1 MWRGHL
7 PLFELH
13 GCKHGKGGNSWSLLM
28 FKWKWSQTIYSLWIY
43 EIEIHKHLENI
54 WIYKA
59 KQFMSS
65 KNNFKQRISIVDV
78 GASGEQVVD
87 IE

>member
-1 MWRGHL
+1 MDN
-7 PLFELH
+7 P
-13 GCKHGKGGNSWSLLM
+13 WSLLK
-28 FKWKWSQTIYSLWIY
+28 FKWKWSKTNFEFY

-59 KQFMSS
+59 KKFLFT
-65 KNNFKQRISIVDV
+65 KNNIKQRISILED

-87 IE
+87 IGKIIVKTLFKI